1 MRRRAQRGRGPAGD
15 VGVVDLEERKLLR
28 TLPGFREPQGI
39 ASQDAL
45 SGCSISHNYR
55 CPSKLA
61 LTFQTI
67 VYIL

>member
-1 MRRRAQRGRGPAGD
+1 
-15 VGVVDLEERKLLR
+15 VDLEERKLLR